1 MLHSSLLKKEDLDC
15 LFDKLAAEYIELGGS
30 KRVEIYL
37 VGGAAIVLNFDF
49 RMSTIDIDAMFNDN
63 EILETAIQN
72 ISLRESL
79 SSDWLNKDFV
89 KTPSYSPKIIE
100 KAKEYSVYH
109 NIIFVYSLEP
119 KYLIAMKLKSS
130 RPTGGDLD
138 DIIKMIYELR
148 YKKAEISY
156 EQIVEAYKDFYPDFL
171 NTYNY
176 FLEKTKEAFKTPIED
191 FEYLFKKY

>member
-1 MLHSSLLKKEDLDC
+1 MLHSSLLKKEDLDR
-15 LFDKLAAEYIELGGS
+15 LFDKLAVEYIKLGGS
-30 KRVEIYL
+30 KKVDIYL
-37 VGGAAIVLNFDF
+37 VGGAAIVINFDY

-63 EILETAIQN
+63 DILETAIQKV
-72 ISLRESL
+72 SLGDGL

-89 KTPSYSPKIIE
+89 KTPSYSPRIVE
-100 KAKEYSVYH
+100 KAKKHALYH
-109 NIIFVYSLEP
+109 DIISVYSLEP

-148 YKKAEISY
+148 YKRVEITY
-156 EQIVEAYKDFYPDFL
+156 EQIIQAYKELYTDFS
-171 NTYNY
+171 NTYSY
-176 FLEKTKEAFKTPIED
+176 FLEKTKEAFETPIED